1 MTDVSL
7 PAGRFTEGDFRVG
20 HVFSRTWSVFSGNFL
35 KFMLVTA
42 IASLPPLLLPQPSP
56 DTPADPFGNLGLM
69 FVLDMFLMIVLG
81 TLSQAIVL
89 HGAFQHLRGRPVS
102 LVDCLKVGLQRF
114 FPIIGVAL
122 VVSVAVMFASVL
134 LIVPGMILYAMWFVA
149 TPVCVVEQLGPFRSM
164 GRSRELT
171 KGHRWK
177 IFGLNLLILIPVM
190 IVAVVIGALMAI
202 ALGDGAILG
211 LPACHA
217 ARPGHQ
223 FDLERGRWCLLR
235 RHGGGDL
242 SRPAGGQG
250 GRRYRADRGGVRI
263 GRSLAGRSLRSDP
276 PERAGRLIGFGPRG
290 ALGAADP
297 AQPIRRGNHD

>member
-89 HGAFQHLRGRPVS
+89 YGAFQDMRGRPGS
-102 LVDCLKVGLQRF
+102 LSDCFRGGLHRF
-114 FPIIGVAL
+114 FPIIGLAITMGVG
-122 VVSVAVMFASVL
+122 VMLASIL
-134 LIVPGMILYAMWFVA
+134 LLVPGFILYMMWFVA
-149 TPVCVVEQLGPFRSM
+149 TPVCVVEQLGPFRSQR
-164 GRSRELT
+164 RSRELT

-177 IFGLNLLILIPVM
+177 LFGLMLVILIPAL
-190 IVAVVIGALMAI
+190 IV
-202 ALGDGAILG
+202 GAILG
-211 LPACHA
+211 AVIAILGTGGFLSMSTALATPLGQVVNLIWSA
-217 ARPGHQ
+217 AWSAFYAIVIVVTYH
-223 FDLERGRWCLLR
+223 DLRVAKE
-235 RHGGGDL
+235 
-242 SRPAGGQG
+242 
-250 GRRYRADRGGVRI
+250 GVDTEQI
-263 GRSLAGRSLRSDP
+263 
-276 PERAGRLIGFGPRG
+276 
-290 ALGAADP
+290 AAVFE
-297 AQPIRRGNHD
+297 